1 MVGGLL
7 VLAESDLKTS
17 LESDFGRQVSITF
30 QSGVKNVYGQ
40 VNRINALTDPQT
52 NLMVNIPRISVTV
65 RISSLASENLVNNLD
80 VSTTD
85 ITGDT
90 IIGKVVNVK
99 PDLTLGFITFEI
111 SEKKSNQTKIDL
123 KYAGSSV

>member
-1 MVGGLL
+1 MPGGILT
-7 VLAESDLKTS
+7 LAESDLNTT
-17 LESDFGRQVSITF
+17 LESDFGREISITF
-30 QSGVKNVYGQ
+30 GQTIKKVYGQ

-52 NLMVNIPRISVTV
+52 GLMVNIPRISVTV
-65 RISSLASENLVNNLD
+65 RISSLGNENLVNNLD
-80 VSTTD
+80 ISTTD
-85 ITGDT
+85 ISGNV
-90 IIGKVVNVK
+90 IQGKVINCK

>member
-90 IIGKVVNVK
+90 IIGKVINVK

>member
-7 VLAESDLKTS
+7 ILAESDLKTS

-90 IIGKVVNVK
+90 IIGKVINVK

>member
-30 QSGVKNVYGQ
+30 QSGIKNVYGQ

-90 IIGKVVNVK
+90 IIGKIINVK

>member
-30 QSGVKNVYGQ
+30 QSGVKNIYGQ

-90 IIGKVVNVK
+90 IIGKVINVK

>member
-40 VNRINALTDPQT
+40 V
-52 NLMVNIPRISVTV
+52 ISQFEKGEFQIDCKGLAQGNYYVFIQSKDKGEVVRMITV
-65 RISSLASENLVNNLD
+65 
-80 VSTTD
+80 
-85 ITGDT
+85 
-90 IIGKVVNVK
+90 
-99 PDLTLGFITFEI
+99 
-111 SEKKSNQTKIDL
+111 
-123 KYAGSSV
+123 Y

>member
-65 RISSLASENLVNNLD
+65 RISSLQNENLVNNLE

-85 ITGDT
+85 ITGDS

>member
-30 QSGVKNVYGQ
+30 QSGIKNVYGQ

-65 RISSLASENLVNNLD
+65 RISSLQNENLVNNLE

-90 IIGKVVNVK
+90 ITGKVVNVK

-111 SEKKSNQTKIDL
+111 SEKKINQTKIDL

>member
-65 RISSLASENLVNNLD
+65 RISSLQNENLVNNLD

-85 ITGDT
+85 ITGDSIT
-90 IIGKVVNVK
+90 GKVVNVK

-111 SEKKSNQTKIDL
+111 SEKKNNQTKIDL
-123 KYAGSSV
+123 KYAGTSV

>member
-65 RISSLASENLVNNLD
+65 RISSLQSENLVNNLD

-85 ITGDT
+85 ITGDSIT
-90 IIGKVVNVK
+90 GKVVNVK

-111 SEKKSNQTKIDL
+111 SEKKNNQTKIDL
-123 KYAGSSV
+123 KYAGTSV

>member
-30 QSGVKNVYGQ
+30 QSGVKNVHGQ

-52 NLMVNIPRISVTV
+52 NLMLNIPRISVTV
-65 RISSLASENLVNNLD
+65 RISSLQGENLVNNLD

-85 ITGDT
+85 ITGDSIT
-90 IIGKVVNVK
+90 GKVVNVK

-111 SEKKSNQTKIDL
+111 SEKKNNQTKIDL

>member
-52 NLMVNIPRISVTV
+52 NLMVNIPRISVTI
-65 RISSLASENLVNNLD
+65 RISSLQNENLVNNLE

-90 IIGKVVNVK
+90 ITGKVVNCK

>member
-65 RISSLASENLVNNLD
+65 RISSLQGENLVNNLD

-85 ITGDT
+85 ITGDSIT
-90 IIGKVVNVK
+90 GKVVNVK

-111 SEKKSNQTKIDL
+111 SEKKNNQTKIDL
-123 KYAGSSV
+123 KYAGTSV

>member
-1 MVGGLL
+1 L
-7 VLAESDLKTS
+7 
-17 LESDFGRQVSITF
+17 Q
-30 QSGVKNVYGQ
+30 
-40 VNRINALTDPQT
+40 
-52 NLMVNIPRISVTV
+52 
-65 RISSLASENLVNNLD
+65 SENLVNNLD

-90 IIGKVVNVK
+90 ITGKVVNVK

-123 KYAGSSV
+123 KYAGTSV

>member
-1 MVGGLL
+1 MPGGILT
-7 VLAESDLKTS
+7 LAESDLKTT
-17 LESDFGRQVSITF
+17 LESDFGREVSITF
-30 QSGVKNVYGQ
+30 QSSIKNVYGQ

-52 NLMVNIPRISVTV
+52 GLMVNISRISVTV
-65 RISSLASENLVNNLD
+65 RISSLENENLVNNLD

-85 ITGDT
+85 INGDV
-90 IIGKVVNVK
+90 IQGKVVNCK

>member
-65 RISSLASENLVNNLD
+65 RISSLQNENLVNNLE

>member
-65 RISSLASENLVNNLD
+65 RISSLQSENLVNNLD

-90 IIGKVVNVK
+90 IIGKVINVK

>member
-65 RISSLASENLVNNLD
+65 RISSLQGENLVNNLD
-80 VSTTD
+80 VFTTD
-85 ITGDT
+85 ITGDSIT
-90 IIGKVVNVK
+90 GKVVNVK

-111 SEKKSNQTKIDL
+111 SEKKNNQTKIDL

>member
-111 SEKKSNQTKIDL
+111 SEKKNNQTKIDL

>member
-1 MVGGLL
+1 MPGGILT
-7 VLAESDLKTS
+7 LAESDLKTT
-17 LESDFGRQVSITF
+17 LESDFGREVSITF
-30 QSGVKNVYGQ
+30 PSITKSVYGQ

-52 NLMVNIPRISVTV
+52 GLMVNIPRISVTV
-65 RISSLASENLVNNLD
+65 RISSLENENLVNNLD

-85 ITGDT
+85 INGDV
-90 IIGKVVNVK
+90 IQGKVVNCK

>member
-30 QSGVKNVYGQ
+30 QSGIKNVYGQ

-65 RISSLASENLVNNLD
+65 RISSLQNENLVNNLD

-85 ITGDT
+85 ITGDSIT
-90 IIGKVVNVK
+90 GKVVNVK

>member
-65 RISSLASENLVNNLD
+65 RISSLQGENLVNNLD

-85 ITGDT
+85 ITGDMVT
-90 IIGKVVNVK
+90 GKVVNVK

-111 SEKKSNQTKIDL
+111 SEKKNNQTKIDL

>member
-7 VLAESDLKTS
+7 ILAESDLKTS

-65 RISSLASENLVNNLD
+65 RISSLQNENLVNNLE

>member
-65 RISSLASENLVNNLD
+65 RISSLQGENLVNNLD

-85 ITGDT
+85 ITGDSIT
-90 IIGKVVNVK
+90 GKVVNVK

-111 SEKKSNQTKIDL
+111 SEKKNNQTKIDL

>member
-1 MVGGLL
+1 MPGGILT
-7 VLAESDLKTS
+7 LAESDLAIS
-17 LESDFGRQVSITF
+17 LESDFGRPVSITF

-52 NLMVNIPRISVTV
+52 GLMVNIPRISVSV
-65 RISSLASENLVNNLD
+65 RISSLQGENLINNLD

-90 IIGKVVNVK
+90 ITGKVINVK

>member
-1 MVGGLL
+1 MPGGILT
-7 VLAESDLKTS
+7 LAESDLSTS
-17 LESDFGRQVSITF
+17 LESDFGRLVSITF

-52 NLMVNIPRISVTV
+52 GLMVNIPRISVTV
-65 RISSLASENLVNNLD
+65 RISSLQSENLINNLD

-90 IIGKVVNVK
+90 ITGKVINSK

-123 KYAGSSV
+123 KYAGTSV

>member
-30 QSGVKNVYGQ
+30 QSGIKNVYGQ

-65 RISSLASENLVNNLD
+65 RISSLQGENLVNNLD

-85 ITGDT
+85 ITGDSIT
-90 IIGKVVNVK
+90 GKVVNVK

-111 SEKKSNQTKIDL
+111 SEKKNNQTKIDL

>member
-90 IIGKVVNVK
+90 IIGKIINVK